1 MIGKRIA
8 LLFTAVLTAAAV
20 SCSGN
25 GKNSGGNGDPNSD
38 TGEAHPELTVTF
50 FDVGKADS
58 MVIQSENGTVV
69 IDCGEKGDGKE
80 LVKYLKDQDISTVDC
95 LIVTHYDKDH
105 VGGAAK
111 LINKLEVK
119 RVLGPYYQEFSE
131 ENDNFRDAMKNAGIE
146 PEYIRTD
153 RSFELDGAEYTVYA
167 PKEENY
173 GPDNDNDFSLVTKL
187 KYYDTSFVF
196 TGDAMDKRLA
206 EVMDIGDCDL
216 LKVPYHGRKLG
227 NLDDFLDSITPEYAV
242 VSTSEKEFS
251 KFTEDALD
259 SRDID
264 YWTTFDNGTI
274 TAHSDGVKVSV
285 TAEK

>member
-20 SCSGN
+20 SCSGK

-131 ENDNFRDAMKNAGIE
+131 ENDNFSDAMKNAGIE

-167 PKEENY
+167 PKEDNY

-274 TAHSDGVKVSV
+274 TAYSDGVKVSV

>member
-20 SCSGN
+20 SCSGK

-111 LINKLEVK
+111 LINKLKVK

-153 RSFELDGAEYTVYA
+153 RSFELDGAEYTVYDRNG
-167 PKEENY
+167 K
-173 GPDNDNDFSLVTKL
+173 
-187 KYYDTSFVF
+187 
-196 TGDAMDKRLA
+196 
-206 EVMDIGDCDL
+206 
-216 LKVPYHGRKLG
+216 
-227 NLDDFLDSITPEYAV
+227 AV
-242 VSTSEKEFS
+242 
-251 KFTEDALD
+251 
-259 SRDID
+259 
-264 YWTTFDNGTI
+264 
-274 TAHSDGVKVSV
+274 
-285 TAEK
+285 